1 MENLLNHELQNKRIQ
16 KSIIKSINSYF
27 PVEAGNKRLDIS
39 DLSIK
44 DSLDSN
50 DFPAQKESKLS
61 RQSWQVPIYASLTL
75 TDLLTQKVISKKT
88 NIKIGDVP
96 KLTNRFTTIVDGN
109 EYQTVNQL
117 RRKPG
122 VYSRIKKNG
131 ELESEF
137 NLAKGVN
144 FKMQLDPV
152 KEVFYIVLANR
163 RYRL

>member
-16 KSIIKSINSYF
+16 QAIIDSISSYF
-27 PVEAGNKRLDIS
+27 PIETLKKRLDIS

-50 DFPAQKESKLS
+50 DFPSQKESKLS

-75 TDLLTQKVISKKT
+75 TDTVTNKVISKKS
-88 NIKIGDVP
+88 NIKIGNVP
-96 KLTNRFTTIVDGN
+96 KLTNRFTAIVDGN

-144 FKMQLDPV
+144 FKIR
-152 KEVFYIVLANR
+152 FT
-163 RYRL
+163 